1 MAVPSHHYSK
11 SAATYGDGTP
21 YPARSFLSCFEFLI
35 LNSRDIRLHTD
46 SSSRSIYRSSGG
58 LIIEVMQ
65 PGKRIAPYEILS
77 AIGKG
82 GMGEVWRARDT
93 QLGRDVAIKSLPREF
108 ALDTDRLARFER
120 EARLLASL
128 NHPNIASIY
137 GLEKSDGTT
146 VLVMELVEGPTLA
159 DRLKEGA
166 IPLDESLAIGRQIA
180 DALEAAHE
188 RGITHRDLKPGNIKI
203 RPDGMVKV
211 LDFGLAKF
219 GSGATPGEDLQESPT
234 LSMAATQPGVI
245 LGTAAYMAPEQARG
259 RPVDKRADIWAFGVV
274 LYEMLTG
281 ARLFQGEDLT
291 ETLASVVKEQPDL
304 SGVPVSVRRLL
315 ERCLEKD
322 PKKRLRDIGDIELLM
337 GEAEALPV
345 SRGGGL
351 RQWVWIAATGALTLA
366 LAALSFV
373 YFRETAQPTLLA
385 TIAMP
390 QGTTVLQGLAISPD
404 GRFLVMAPEA
414 QGRRQLWLRSMD
426 VDRLQPMPDTDDA
439 VQPFWSPDSRNI
451 AFFANGKLKKVALS
465 GGPVQSLCN
474 VDYPFGGSWSNGDVI
489 VFSRDRGMAIQRVEA
504 SGGTPVDV
512 IKDQGGLRYPVFL
525 PDGRRFLYL
534 ALGGPAE
541 NSGIFVNSLDGTE
554 KRLILADVSRPV
566 FAPPAQRARTGQI
579 LFIRENTL
587 MTAPFDASSARI
599 AGDALPLAEGA
610 TSPTASDDGVLLYSM
625 SSGTR
630 SNQIGWYDRDGKF
643 LGPVGAP
650 GAVGGPAISH
660 DEKSVVFTR
669 SADLW
674 VYDVN
679 RGTETRL
686 TASRGQTPFW
696 SPQDDRIVFQSN
708 RTGGSQLYQ
717 RSSSPGGTD
726 ELLLNGKG
734 SSWPTQWS
742 RDGKYIVY
750 FEAGISK
757 NKRDIWVL
765 PTDGNREP
773 IPFMTTEADEFMGQ
787 LSPDNRWMAFTSD
800 RSGRDEVY
808 VRSFPSGEGERLIS
822 VSGGRAPRWNGDG
835 KELYFIGENG
845 KLTSVSVRWSPAGTK
860 PAFEAGPPVELFD
873 THVVRAGNDTLFQYD
888 VTADGKR
895 FLINTNTSSAESTLV
910 LTVVTN
916 WADRLRK

>member
-1 MAVPSHHYSK
+1 
-11 SAATYGDGTP
+11 
-21 YPARSFLSCFEFLI
+21 
-35 LNSRDIRLHTD
+35 
-46 SSSRSIYRSSGG
+46 
-58 LIIEVMQ
+58 MQ
-65 PGKRIAPYEILS
+65 PGKRIAHYEILS

-128 NHPNIASIY
+128 NHANIASIY

-159 DRLKEGA
+159 DRLKEGT
-166 IPLDESLAIGRQIA
+166 IPLDESLAIARQIA

-188 RGITHRDLKPGNIKI
+188 KGITHRDLKPGNIKI

-219 GSGATPGEDLQESPT
+219 GSGATSGVDLQESPT
-234 LSMAATQPGVI
+234 LSMATTQPGVI

-304 SGVPVSVRRLL
+304 SAVPVSVRRLL

-337 GEAEALPV
+337 GQAEALPV
-345 SRGGGL
+345 SRGVGL
-351 RQWVWIAATGALTLA
+351 RQWVWIAATAALTIA

-385 TIAMP
+385 TIATP
-390 QGTTVLQGLAISPD
+390 QGTTVLLGIAISPD
-404 GRFLVMAPEA
+404 GRFLVMAPEV

-426 VDRLQPMPDTDDA
+426 ADRLQPIPDTEDA

-451 AFFANGKLKKVALS
+451 AFFANGKLKRVALS
-465 GGPVQSLCN
+465 GGSVQSLCN
-474 VDYPFGGSWSNGDVI
+474 VADPSGGSWSKGGVI
-489 VFSRDRGMAIQRVEA
+489 LFSRDKGMAIQQVTA

-534 ALGGPAE
+534 AGGPAE

-554 KRLILADVSRPV
+554 KRRILADVSPPM
-566 FAPPAQRARTGQI
+566 FAPSAQRDRTGQI

-587 MTAPFDASSARI
+587 MTARFDASSARI
-599 AGDALPLAEGA
+599 AGDALPVAEAA

-625 SSGTR
+625 GSGTR
-630 SNQIGWYDRDGKF
+630 RNQIGWYDRDGKF
-643 LGPVGAP
+643 LGPVAAP
-650 GAVGGPAISH
+650 GYVGYPAISH
-660 DEKSVVFTR
+660 DEKSVVFNRTT
-669 SADLW
+669 DGNPVLW
-674 VYDVN
+674 VHDLN

-686 TASRGQTPFW
+686 TDSPSQSPFW

-708 RTGGSQLYQ
+708 RTGSSKLYQ

-726 ELLLNGKG
+726 ELLLDGEV
-734 SSWPTQWS
+734 SPQPTQWS

-750 FEAGISK
+750 FELSYSK

-765 PTDGNREP
+765 PTDGSRKP

-787 LSPDNRWMAFTSD
+787 LSPDSRWMAFTSD
-800 RSGRDEVY
+800 RSGRREVY
-808 VRSFPSGEGERLIS
+808 VRSFPPGEGEWPIS
-822 VSGGRAPRWNGDG
+822 VSGGRAPRWKGDG
-835 KELYFIGENG
+835 KELYFIGANG
-845 KLTSVSVRWSPAGTK
+845 KLTAVSVKGSLAGTK
-860 PAFEAGPPVELFD
+860 PAFEAGTPMELFD
-873 THVVRAGNDTLFQYD
+873 AHVAQAGLDTLFQYD
-888 VTADGKR
+888 VTSDGKR

-910 LTVVTN
+910 LTVLTN

>member
-1 MAVPSHHYSK
+1 
-11 SAATYGDGTP
+11 
-21 YPARSFLSCFEFLI
+21 
-35 LNSRDIRLHTD
+35 
-46 SSSRSIYRSSGG
+46 
-58 LIIEVMQ
+58 MQ
-65 PGKRIAPYEILS
+65 PGKRIAHYEILS

-108 ALDTDRLARFER
+108 ALDTDRLGRFER
-120 EARLLASL
+120 EARLLAAL

-137 GLEKSDGTT
+137 GLERSDGTT

-159 DRLKEGA
+159 DRLKEGR
-166 IPLDESLAIGRQIA
+166 IPLEESLAIARQIA

-188 RGITHRDLKPGNIKI
+188 KGITHRDLKPGNIKI

-219 GSGATPGEDLQESPT
+219 GSGATTGVDLQNSPT
-234 LSMAATQPGVI
+234 LSMATTQPGVI

-304 SGVPVSVRRLL
+304 SAVPVSVRRLL

-345 SRGGGL
+345 SRGGAL

-385 TIAMP
+385 TIATP
-390 QGTTVLQGLAISPD
+390 KGTTLLQGLAISPD

-414 QGRRQLWLRSMD
+414 QGKRQLWLRSMD
-426 VDRLQPMPDTDDA
+426 EDRLQPMPDTEDA
-439 VQPFWSPDSRNI
+439 VQPFWSPDSRYI

-474 VDYPFGGSWSNGDVI
+474 VADPFGGSWSNGGVI
-489 VFSRDRGMAIQRVEA
+489 VFSRDKGMAIQRVEA

-512 IKDQGGLRYPVFL
+512 IKDQDGLRYPVFL

-554 KRLILADVSRPV
+554 KRRILADVSRPV
-566 FAPPAQRARTGQI
+566 FAPSAHHARTGQI

-610 TSPTASDDGVLLYSM
+610 TSPTASDDGVLLYLM
-625 SSGTR
+625 ISGTR

-650 GAVGGPAISH
+650 GSVGNPAISH
-660 DEKSVVFTR
+660 DEKSVVFNRTT
-669 SADLW
+669 DGIPLLW
-674 VYDVN
+674 VHDLN

-686 TASRGQTPFW
+686 TDSPSQSPFW

-708 RTGGSQLYQ
+708 RTSSSKLYQ

-726 ELLLNGKG
+726 DVLLDGEVAP
-734 SSWPTQWS
+734 WPTQWS

-750 FEAGISK
+750 FEAGYSK

-765 PTDGNREP
+765 PTDESRKP

-787 LSPDNRWMAFTSD
+787 LSPDSRWMAFTSD
-800 RSGRDEVY
+800 RSGRREVY
-808 VRSFPSGEGERLIS
+808 VRSFPSGEGEWPIS
-822 VSGGRAPRWNGDG
+822 VSGGRGPRWKGDG
-835 KELYFIGENG
+835 KELYFIGANG
-845 KLTSVSVRWSPAGTK
+845 KLTAVLVKGSPAGTK
-860 PAFEAGPPVELFD
+860 LAFEAGPPVELFD
-873 THVVRAGNDTLFQYD
+873 PHVAHAGLDTTFQYD
-888 VTADGKR
+888 VTEDGKR
-895 FLINTNTSSAESTLV
+895 FLINTNTSSADSTL